1 MIDQQQAR
9 FPLGRQV
16 DLETLHRN
24 PYPFFQRLLADEPV
38 SWVAVTA
45 MWYVARRQDVID
57 VLTDSATYTVA
68 TPHNL
73 IGATFGACM
82 LSTEDATQQ
91 RYRQPFAAALT
102 PRRLRQ
108 EAVGALEHLAESII
122 TEFADAGSADL
133 KSAFADRLALL
144 AVTHVLG
151 LPLDDFATM
160 RNWYHAFAQSLANY
174 TGDEAVR
181 TAGRAAVARFT
192 AYVLA
197 QRKRICA
204 TAPQSLLAQL
214 FERPE
219 HGLAEHEI
227 IANLL
232 VTIFGGLETTAAM
245 LANTLWL
252 LLTHPDQ
259 FAQVRRDPA
268 IWMRP
273 AIEEALRYESPVQTA
288 TRHVV
293 APTRLHG
300 VDLAPGDTVQCL
312 LGAANRDPAFF
323 ADPDRFDIGRANAE
337 QHLAFG
343 RGRHFCIGAALARL
357 EGEIGLTQLIVRLPG
372 LALDPA
378 QTEAPY
384 GHEFRAPRRL
394 VVRWRRKGGA

>member
-1 MIDQQQAR
+1 MMDHRQAR
-9 FPLGRQV
+9 FPLGHQI
-16 DLETLHRN
+16 DLETLNHD

-38 SWVAVTA
+38 SWVAATD
-45 MWYVARRQDVID
+45 MWYVARRQDVIH
-57 VLTDSATYTVA
+57 VLNDAATYTVA
-68 TPHNL
+68 SPDNL
-73 IGATFGACM
+73 IGDTFGACM

-91 RYRQPFAAALT
+91 RYRQPFAVALT

-108 EAVGALEHLAESII
+108 KAIAQLELLAESII
-122 TEFADAGSADL
+122 NEFAEVGTANL

-151 LPLDDFATM
+151 LPLDDFTTM
-160 RNWYHAFAQSLANY
+160 RGWYHTFAQSLANY
-174 TGDEAVR
+174 AGDVSVRSTGH
-181 TAGRAAVARFT
+181 AAVASFT

-197 QRKRICA
+197 QRERICA
-204 TAPQSLLAQL
+204 VAPQSLLGQL
-214 FERPE
+214 FSHAD
-219 HGLAEHEI
+219 HGLAEHEM

-232 VTIFGGLETTAAM
+232 VTTFGGLETTAAM

-259 FAQVRRDPA
+259 FAQVRHDPA
-268 IWMRP
+268 TWMHP

-293 APTRLHG
+293 QPTQLDDI
-300 VDLAPGDTVQCL
+300 DLMPGDTVQCL

-323 ADPDRFDIGRANAE
+323 ADPDRFDIGRANAD

-372 LALDPA
+372 LRLDPLLA
-378 QTEAPY
+378 EAPY

-394 VVRWRRKGGA
+394 VAQWDVRSSA